1 MENVFLRL
9 LNMSIT
15 AGWLILVVIVL
26 RFLLR
31 RAPKWISCL
40 LWAMVAV
47 RLLCPISLESVFSMI
62 PSSETIHHDTVVSA
76 KPSIDSGVTFVDNA
90 VNPVMGKSF
99 APKPGASVNP
109 LQIWIFAASIV
120 WLAGVCVMLLY
131 AVISYLRLR
140 YKVRLA
146 VQFQKSVYISEFIS
160 SPFILGVIRPCI
172 YLPTGLEEKVL
183 QPVLAHEQAHL
194 KRRDYFWKLLGY
206 VLLAVYWFQPLCWVA
221 YSLLCKDIELACDER
236 VIKNYDSHEKKAY
249 SEALLACSIKRHAI
263 AACPLAFGEV
273 GVKERIKSVLH
284 YKKPAFWLIAA
295 AMIACVIVAVC
306 FLTDPVKEETG
317 DGNLG
322 TQAQENKSQGDQS
335 QGTQTRGT
343 GEPEEM
349 EDTKG
354 AVNSDNNSG
363 EENANEDLVEKT
375 LTEWTKAF
383 VNRNAEGI
391 TALAADEVISDLES
405 RDLLSGT
412 GSHRSFGLSSP
423 WPQDEEADIL
433 VKGFDDKQAEI
444 YYYAWTSEPHVTV
457 WKENLSYELRDGKYV
472 ITGEELIWFDNI
484 SSGAEFDEAYMG
496 IIDGSRMDYHN
507 EMGDTLNRNALLSS
521 TDLYRSL
528 FEPKS
533 AAVTLLNLSEDSE
546 EVKIERVFVEGNKVP
561 ANVGLN
567 ITFLKD
573 NVTVPIS
580 MVQLYDK
587 AGIWIPQNYYVDPY
601 YRFMQL
607 DWSEVRNKRLSMDSP
622 HWEDIVCIGKI
633 PEKNLTIYG
642 YNDKECF
649 GQGVA
654 IEIGDD
660 VNYFDWVYTSPRRIL
675 PECYWNEESRQL
687 QVALNIY
694 TGTGVSAWELHVLQ
708 HYDTGT
714 LVDNVFDFTAFSDIL
729 SARVGYEYD
738 EETGM
743 LTLIDKEGGSE
754 LLAVEVPEGKVEGIE
769 LGSISQFIL
778 GDTITFQVEPG
789 CFSEGMAVAEYD
801 IIPTLEAEVLL
812 QGSGEEIAFDLGEIR
827 VKEE

>member
-1 MENVFLRL
+1 MEDVFLRL

-15 AGWLILVVIVL
+15 AGWLTLVVIVL

-62 PSSETIHHDTVVSA
+62 PSSETIHHDIIVSA

-90 VNPVMGKSF
+90 VNPVMEKSF
-99 APKPGASVNP
+99 APKPGDSVNP
-109 LQIWIFAASIV
+109 LQIWIFVASIV

-146 VQFQKSVYISEFIS
+146 VWFQKSVYISEFIG
-160 SPFILGVIRPCI
+160 SPFILGVIRPRI

-249 SEALLACSIKRHAI
+249 SEALLECSIKPHAM

-284 YKKPAFWLIAA
+284 YKKPAFWLIVA

-306 FLTDPVKEETG
+306 FLTNPVK
-317 DGNLG
+317 
-322 TQAQENKSQGDQS
+322 
-335 QGTQTRGT
+335 
-343 GEPEEM
+343 EEM

-363 EENANEDLVEKT
+363 EENANEDLVEKV

-391 TALAADEVISDLES
+391 AALAADEVIADLES
-405 RDLLSGT
+405 RDLFSGT
-412 GSHRSFGLSSP
+412 GSHSSFGLSGP
-423 WPQDEEADIL
+423 WPQDEETDVL

-457 WKENLSYELRDGKYV
+457 WKENLSYELRAGKYV

-496 IIDGSRMDYHN
+496 VIDGSGMDYHN
-507 EMGDTLNRNALLSS
+507 EMGEALNENALLSS
-521 TDLYRSL
+521 SDLYRSL
-528 FEPKS
+528 FEPES
-533 AAVTLLNLSEDSE
+533 AAVTLLNLSEDSAK
-546 EVKIERVFVEGNKVP
+546 VKIERVFIEDNKVP

-567 ITFLKD
+567 ITFVKD

-587 AGIWIPQNYYVDPY
+587 TGIWIPQNYRVNPL
-601 YRFMQL
+601 YRIMQV
-607 DWSEVRNKRLSMDSP
+607 DWSEVKSRKLSMDNP
-622 HWEDIVCIGKI
+622 DWTDIVCIGRI
-633 PEKNLTIYG
+633 PEEGITLYG
-642 YNDKECF
+642 YNDAECF

-660 VNYFDWVYTSPRRIL
+660 VNYFDWTYTSPRAIL
-675 PECYWNEESRQL
+675 PECHWNEESRQL

-694 TGTGVSAWELHVLQ
+694 TGTGVAAWELHVLQ
-708 HYDTGT
+708 YYDTGT
-714 LVDNVFDFTAFSDIL
+714 LADNVFDWNDFGDIL
-729 SARVGYEYD
+729 NKRIEYQHD
-738 EETGM
+738 EETKQ
-743 LTLIDKEGGSE
+743 LILIDSSSGNE
-754 LLAVEVPEGKVEGIE
+754 LASVEVMEGKVEGLA
-769 LGSISQFIL
+769 LGDISCFIL
-778 GDTITFQVEPG
+778 GDTITFQVVPG
-789 CFSEGMAVAEYD
+789 YLYEGRGMVEFENM
-801 IIPTLEAEVLL
+801 PTLEAEVLV
-812 QGSGEEIAFDLGEIR
+812 QQSGEKIVFDLGDIT